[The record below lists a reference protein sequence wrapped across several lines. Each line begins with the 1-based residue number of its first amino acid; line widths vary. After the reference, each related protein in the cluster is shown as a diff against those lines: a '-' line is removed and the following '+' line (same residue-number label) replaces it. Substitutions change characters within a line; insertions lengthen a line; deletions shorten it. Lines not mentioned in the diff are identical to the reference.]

1 MHPDDF
7 TIRAPG
13 RVIRQPRGF
22 WAYIPDPLPPAL
34 EWRPE
39 LVAVSSA
46 ADRALGELAGLG
58 TALPNPHLLIQPFIR
73 HEAVLSSRIEGTRT
87 SLDQLYAFQA
97 SRELVQLPLFD
108 LPEDVQEVQN
118 YVNALEYGLRR
129 LDTLP
134 VSLRLFRELHRLLL
148 EGVRGEQ
155 WTPGEFRRSQNWIGP
170 PNSTLESAVFIPPP
184 VAEMNDALAALERFI
199 HEDSSLPPLT
209 RLALIHYQFEVI
221 HPFLDGN
228 GRVGRLL
235 ISLLLQ
241 AWGLLPQP
249 LLYLSAYFEARRQS
263 YYDRLLAVS
272 QRGAWSDWLLFFLE
286 GVRVQAGESAAR
298 VRRLQALRQEYRSA
312 FQHARAAARLLQVID
327 WLFEQPLF
335 SIPRL
340 AAFLQV
346 NYPTAQRYVRQLE
359 AQGIVQ
365 EMTGQ
370 ARNRFYQASRLLE
383 AITMPLENN
392 R

>member
-34 EWRPE
+34 EWTPE
-39 LVAVSSA
+39 LVAASSA

>member
-22 WAYIPDPLPPAL
+22 WAYIPYPLPPAL

>member
-22 WAYIPDPLPPAL
+22 WAYSPDPLPPAL
-34 EWRPE
+34 EWTPE
-39 LVAVSSA
+39 LVAASSA

-209 RLALIHYQFEVI
+209 RLALIHYQFEAI